1 MKHLN
6 MTLLAIL
13 PNQIGLWANDCG
25 YEVGAKV
32 FE

>member
-6 MTLLAIL
+6 MTLLATL
-13 PNQIGLWANDCG
+13 LNQIGLWANDCG
-25 YEVGAKV
+25 YEVRVKA